1 MVMDL
6 ATLQQQLPQLE
17 VCCERL
23 YNAQVRNAVC
33 PLREFLGKPAPNKQ
47 SSLHAVQDPGERT
60 SAEQS
65 LKPFT
70 SSTEYAPH
78 LKVRA
83 PNGLTMALAPTSS
96 TPSSGRSRLLQTIL
110 DNSVNPYA
118 QCFASSSLL
127 TMVTEQAVRYALKAV
142 GKAS

>member
-23 YNAQVRNAVC
+23 YNAQVRERA
-33 PLREFLGKPAPNKQ
+33 APQ
-47 SSLHAVQDPGERT
+47 VAARTQAQLCQTTRRRVQDPGERT

-78 LKVRA
+78 LKVRSGVEGSHGRKLDCHHGPA
-83 PNGLTMALAPTSS
+83 SHDRRFMHPTTDGQACCALLPTCRALFLTW
-96 TPSSGRSRLLQTIL
+96 
-110 DNSVNPYA
+110 
-118 QCFASSSLL
+118 
-127 TMVTEQAVRYALKAV
+127 
-142 GKAS
+142 

>member
-23 YNAQVRNAVC
+23 YNAQVRRVLASARLVVY
-33 PLREFLGKPAPNKQ
+33 RENGLSWDG
-47 SSLHAVQDPGERT
+47 VQDPGERM

-70 SSTEYAPH
+70 TSTDYAPH
-78 LKVRA
+78 LKV
-83 PNGLTMALAPTSS
+83 
-96 TPSSGRSRLLQTIL
+96 
-110 DNSVNPYA
+110 
-118 QCFASSSLL
+118 
-127 TMVTEQAVRYALKAV
+127 
-142 GKAS
+142 